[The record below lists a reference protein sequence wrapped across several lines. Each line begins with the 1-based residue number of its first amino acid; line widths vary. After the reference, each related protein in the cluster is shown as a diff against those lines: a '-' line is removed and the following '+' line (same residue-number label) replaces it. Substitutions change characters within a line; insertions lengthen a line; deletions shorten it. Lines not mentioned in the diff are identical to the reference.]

1 MRWLLLLLVPG
12 FVVLGVTARR
22 ADSSPFGHEL
32 WRVQLD
38 SFGSDRW
45 VLLDTGRIRLQNE
58 RTPVFLLG
66 LRKDKVPP
74 DRYHEMKV
82 VQGRAGKTL
91 WNYDGTGS
99 DYVDASGGGVEPEGE
114 GLTHFRWSPRL
125 QDVDGDGSD
134 DVVFL
139 EQDFIY
145 GKVLRAV
152 RIEP

>member
-1 MRWLLLLLVPG
+1 MRWLLLLLVP
-12 FVVLGVTARR
+12 VLVALGSSARR
-22 ADSSPFGHEL
+22 ADSSPFGHEI

-38 SFGSDRW
+38 SFGNDRW
-45 VLLDTGRIRLQNE
+45 VLLDTGRIRVQNE

-66 LRKDKVPP
+66 LVKDKVPP
-74 DRYHEMKV
+74 NRYHEMKV

-99 DYVDASGGGVEPEGE
+99 DYVDASGGGVEREGE
-114 GLTHFRWSPRL
+114 SIFRWSPRL